1 MAGVC
6 LSIKR
11 GKEVYVQVEGAMPP
25 LREKSYKTKKSI
37 KPRKEE

>member
-25 LREKSYKTKKSI
+25 SEKKAI
-37 KPRKEE
+37 KPRNR